1 MVVGHSPWPALL
13 IYSTSNYLA
22 HHWRSGR
29 GRLSTKYTSRPNFVP
44 EYAMRLSLLVV
55 DECTVALC
63 CVNPFWI
70 PDM

>member
-22 HHWRSGR
+22 RHWRSVR
-29 GRLSTKYTSRPNFVP
+29 GRLSTKYTVGEVVP
-44 EYAMRLSLLVV
+44 ECAIRLSLLVV
-55 DECTVALC
+55 DECTVALR